1 MEIIQINAVKE
12 FSKEKRIRKKLL
24 GSEKLAAEFLCYEPG
39 QSTPQH
45 PHPKQDELFYVI
57 EGRGTFIVDDKEV
70 PVEETSLILVPAKVK
85 HGISA
90 DKDSRLVVM
99 FIKAPSATKPKEH
112 L

>member
-1 MEIIQINAVKE
+1 MEVLNVNEVKE
-12 FSKEKRIRKKLL
+12 FSKGKRVRKKLL
-24 GSEKLAAEFLCYEPG
+24 GSDKLVAEFLCYEPG

-57 EGRGTFIVDDKEV
+57 EGRGVFIIDDKEI
-70 PVEETSLILVPAKVK
+70 PVEESSLVLVPERVK

-99 FIKAPSATKPKEH
+99 FIKAPGATKSR
-112 L
+112 

>member
-1 MEIIQINAVKE
+1 MEVLNVNEVKE

-24 GSEKLAAEFLCYEPG
+24 GSEQLVAEFVCYEPG

-57 EGRGTFIVDDKEV
+57 EGRGIFIIDNKEI
-70 PVEETSLILVPAKVK
+70 PVKESSLVLVPARIK

-99 FIKAPSATKPKEH
+99 FIKSQGATKST
-112 L
+112 

>member
-1 MEIIQINAVKE
+1 MEVLQVNAVIE

-24 GSEKLAAEFLCYEPG
+24 GSEKLAAEFVCYEPG

-57 EGRGTFIVDDKEV
+57 EGRGTFIIDDQEV
-70 PVEETSLILVPAKVK
+70 PVEETSLLLVPARVK

-90 DKDSRLVVM
+90 DKESHLVVM
-99 FIKAPSATKPKEH
+99 FIKAPGTTKSK
-112 L
+112 

>member
-1 MEIIQINAVKE
+1 MEVLDLNEVIE

-24 GSEKLAAEFLCYEPG
+24 GSEQLTAEFVCYKPG

-57 EGRGTFIVDDKEV
+57 EGSGLFIIDDTEI
-70 PVEETSLILVPAKVK
+70 PVRESSLILVPAGVK
-85 HGISA
+85 HGILA

-99 FIKAPSATKPKEH
+99 FIKSLGAV
-112 L
+112 